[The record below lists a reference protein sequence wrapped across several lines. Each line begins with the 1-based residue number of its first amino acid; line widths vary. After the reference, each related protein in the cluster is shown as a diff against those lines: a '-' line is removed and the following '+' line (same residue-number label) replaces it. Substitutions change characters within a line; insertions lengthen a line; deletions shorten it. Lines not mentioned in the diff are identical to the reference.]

1 MFLPMQLDALLRQS
15 NGFQIWK
22 VKKEIPGITKYRLVK
37 ISTFCKN
44 WKNKVA
50 AQLELCT
57 HANHNSAFVHCLVI
71 DNSPSS
77 LYAFVLHNCRWNQPQ
92 KIDTEAPQMT
102 VLELKGCGILSQATI
117 NCPRLLSLDASFCR

>member
-57 HANHNSAFVHCLVI
+57 QANHNSALSIASALIILLAVCNALI
-71 DNSPSS
+71 TASGD
-77 LYAFVLHNCRWNQPQ
+77 
-92 KIDTEAPQMT
+92 
-102 VLELKGCGILSQATI
+102 LKKTKAV
-117 NCPRLLSLDASFCR
+117 